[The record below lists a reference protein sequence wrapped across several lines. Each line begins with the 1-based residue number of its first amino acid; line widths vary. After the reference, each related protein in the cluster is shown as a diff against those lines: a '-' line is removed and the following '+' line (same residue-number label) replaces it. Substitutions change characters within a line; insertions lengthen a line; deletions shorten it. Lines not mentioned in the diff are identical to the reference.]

1 MDKDTIYQLV
11 FDIVTHAIRFS
22 DTLFDED
29 IRVGELDEII
39 KNIDLIKNNINDNL
53 ITK

>member
-1 MDKDTIYQLV
+1 MDQDLDSLEEKFKKKEKSQKGQKGSGRSV
-11 FDIVTHAIRFS
+11 FKLH
-22 DTLFDED
+22 
-29 IRVGELDEII
+29 EII